1 MPIQDYGQITIDP
14 VRATDIR
21 HRNIMAVLSAI
32 YASRTEGGVSQ
43 SQIVSRLG
51 LRAPSVFR
59 IFYYLEEN

>member
-1 MPIQDYGQITIDP
+1 MQENSQITMDP

-51 LRAPSVFR
+51 LRGGSAAIILHNS
-59 IFYYLEEN
+59 